1 MSLENEFI
9 HLHCHSS
16 FSLKDGV
23 GSPEKRVEWSVKNNK
38 SACALSDHGNIS
50 SWMSLYSTCEKFKI
64 KPILGCEFYFNRY
77 ADELEKSL
85 LENTHENIQ
94 TRKKLKYFNSHITMF
109 AKNETGYYNMIK
121 IHNDAW
127 LNRFYR
133 FPITSPTTIEKNHEG
148 IICLSGCSGSE
159 ANKIISKKQYLLSE
173 KRKLDILEEVKNKS
187 FVVEQLYKDKNV
199 DKAIK
204 NDDFDD
210 SDLEYFNS
218 HTMFSKSEYEEFAKN
233 LIEKSDLEFVNSA
246 DEKVEKIIDYWHNLF
261 GEDFYIEIMVIDHIP
276 QIYINQEL
284 IKIAQRKNIPLV
296 ITNDSHYVEKSGA
309 KIQEFQMLN
318 DQNKTFEELKAQES
332 NETDEN
338 SKKIWT
344 IKSEQLYYKSVEEL
358 KDSWEK
364 LHKSEIFTEQVFNE
378 AIKNSVVIAD
388 KIENFKIDKSIKL
401 PKLSDDSKDILW
413 SKIESG
419 LKSKNLDNERYR
431 KQAEYEFDIICKKDF
446 VDYFLITQ
454 EMIVWAKRKFGKYSV
469 GPGRG
474 SAAGSLCNYLLGITE
489 VDPLKHNLLFERFLD
504 VDRNDAVDIDVDYMP
519 SIRDEVIQHLIDKYG
534 RESVSNIC
542 TFGISK
548 TKTSIQDVCRVC
560 GIQSSEV
567 LKVTTSLTDI
577 DESMSL
583 SDIEKEYPQLKEF
596 LDSHKGYD
604 LRFYIEGLRGA
615 QRQISIHAS
624 GVLVSSNKLTENI
637 ALVRA
642 KKNIVTGWQE
652 GADYRELS
660 DLGYYKFDVLGL
672 KHLEIVEDARKLV
685 KQQKNIDIDWS
696 EISLSDEKVFSE
708 TVKNNDYYGVFQ
720 LETNLGKTVT
730 KTIKPESFEDLSAC
744 SSILRPGPLQM
755 GVDKKYAE
763 NKNDGVWKKEDLPLC
778 IRDILGPT
786 QGCLI
791 FQEQF
796 MQIMNRIGG
805 LTVAQTNVF
814 RKIVSKK
821 LKDPKKEEE
830 RMKKLASYKEKFVEI
845 ASKKENLGSVEKCNE
860 IWDLIVSMASYAFNA
875 SHAVSYTYISFR
887 ELWLKTYYD
896 LEFNVSL
903 LNHNDLESCAS
914 YISSII
920 NKGYKINIPSVNK
933 SQKQF
938 SIYNNEIVWGLNSI
952 VGIPDKKVDEI
963 LEERKKSE
971 FESVEDFF
979 SRITIS
985 QSVADCLIYSGA
997 LDELK
1002 TNQECDIFGNVLVDI
1017 KDRYSLHEYVSKIL
1031 LKNKK
1036 YEKIEK
1042 SIIELEKDFL
1052 KISFTEILNFVKIK
1066 EDFLKLMKIDV
1077 DTVSDCKEDGVYKIF
1092 GLIANTQKKKTVS
1105 GKDYI
1110 NFSIKDETGL
1120 LTGVSIWPWK
1130 TKSKVEKNKYFYCKI
1145 EIKDGFKSL
1154 ISCSK
1159 IEG

>member
-1 MSLENEFI
+1 MNSDFI

-23 GSPEKRVEWSVKNNK
+23 GSPEKRVDWAVKNKK

-50 SWMSLYSTCEKFKI
+50 SWMSLYSACEKNNI
-64 KPILGCEFYFNRY
+64 KPIMGCEFYFNRY

-85 LENTHENIQ
+85 LEDDSENIQ
-94 TRKKLKYFNSHITMF
+94 IRKKLKYFNSHVTMF

-133 FPITSPTTIEKNHEG
+133 FPITSPTTIQKNHDG

-173 KRKLDILEEVKNKS
+173 KRKTDILEEIENKS
-187 FVVEQLYKDKNV
+187 FIIQQLYKDKNI
-199 DKAIK
+199 DRAIK
-204 NDDFDD
+204 NDDFND
-210 SDLEYFNS
+210 SDLDYFNS
-218 HTMFSKSEYEEFAKN
+218 HTMFSSQEYQQFAKD
-233 LIEKSDLEFVNSA
+233 LIEKEDLNFINQA
-246 DEKVEKIIDYWHNLF
+246 DKKVEETIDWWHNLF
-261 GEDFYIEIMVIDHIP
+261 GQDFYIEIMVIDHTP
-276 QIYINQEL
+276 QIHINQEL
-284 IKIAQRKNIPLV
+284 IKIAQKKNIPLV
-296 ITNDSHYVEKSGA
+296 ITNDAHYIEKSGA

-318 DQNKTFEELKAQES
+318 DQDKTFKELQAQES

-344 IKSEQLYYKSVEEL
+344 IKSEQLYYKTVEEL

-364 LHKSEIFTEQVFNE
+364 LHKSEIFTEKVFNE
-378 AIKNSVVIAD
+378 AVKNSVVIAD

-401 PKLSDDSKDILW
+401 PKLSDDSKDVLW
-413 SKIESG
+413 SKIENG
-419 LKSKNLDNERYR
+419 LKNKNLDNERYR

-504 VDRNDAVDIDVDYMP
+504 ITRNDAVDIDVDYMP

-560 GIQSSEV
+560 GIPSSETI
-567 LKVTTSLTDI
+567 KITTSLNDV

-583 SDIEKEYPQLKEF
+583 SEIEKEYPQLKEF
-596 LDSHKGYD
+596 LDSHKEYN
-604 LRFYIEGLRGA
+604 LRFYIENLRGA

-660 DLGYYKFDVLGL
+660 DLGYYKFDILGL
-672 KHLEIVEDARKLV
+672 SHLKIMEDARKLV
-685 KQQKNIDIDWS
+685 KQRHNINIDWS
-696 EISLSDEKVFSE
+696 EISLTDEKVFSK
-708 TVKNNDYYGVFQ
+708 TVANNDYYGVFQ
-720 LETNLGKTVT
+720 FETNLGKTVS
-730 KTIKPESFEDLSAC
+730 KTIEPESFEDLSAC
-744 SSILRPGPLQM
+744 SAILRPGPLQM
-755 GVDKKYAE
+755 GIDKKYAG
-763 NKNDGVWKKEDLPLC
+763 NKNDGVWTEKEIPEC
-778 IRDILGPT
+778 IRSVLSPT
-786 QGCLI
+786 RGCLV

-805 LTVAQTNVF
+805 LSIAETNVF

-830 RMKKLASYKEKFVEI
+830 RMKKLASYKEKFIEI
-845 ASKKENLGSVEKCNE
+845 ASKKENIGNLEKCNE
-860 IWDLIVSMASYAFNA
+860 IWNLIESMASYAFNA
-875 SHAVSYTYISFR
+875 SHSVSYTYISFR

-903 LNHNDLESCAS
+903 LNNNDLESCVS

-920 NKGYKINIPSVNK
+920 SKGYKINTPSINK
-933 SQKQF
+933 GDKQF
-938 SIYNNEIVWGLNSI
+938 SIFNNEIVWGLSSI

-963 LEERKKSE
+963 LEERKNGE
-971 FESVEDFF
+971 FKNVEDFF
-979 SRITIS
+979 NRVKIS
-985 QSVADCLIYSGA
+985 QSVADCLVFSGA
-997 LDELK
+997 LDELE
-1002 TNQECDIFGNVLVDI
+1002 TNQETDIFGNVLVDV
-1017 KDRYSLHEYVSKIL
+1017 KDRYSLHEYISKNL

-1036 YEKIEK
+1036 YEKIDK
-1042 SIIELEKDFL
+1042 PLIDLEKDFL
-1052 KISFTEILNFVKIK
+1052 KISFTEISNFTKIK
-1066 EDFLKLMKIDV
+1066 KEFQSQLKIETDLIC
-1077 DTVSDCKEDGVYKIF
+1077 DCDGDGVYRIF
-1092 GLIANTQKKKTVS
+1092 GQVTNTQKKKTAT
-1105 GKDYI
+1105 GKDYV
-1110 NFSIKDETGL
+1110 NFSIKDETDL
-1120 LTGVSIWPWK
+1120 LTGISIWPWK
-1130 TKSKVEKNKYFYCKI
+1130 TKSKVEKNTFIFAKI

-1159 IEG
+1159 VE